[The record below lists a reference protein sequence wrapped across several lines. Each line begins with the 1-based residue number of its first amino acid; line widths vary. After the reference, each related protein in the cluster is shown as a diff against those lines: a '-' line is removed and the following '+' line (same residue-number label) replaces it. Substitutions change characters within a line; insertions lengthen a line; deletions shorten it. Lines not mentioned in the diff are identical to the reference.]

1 MLLIVQMQKNVSKI
15 LSEQGIV
22 EEHKKAEGESD
33 QDSRYQEI
41 EFKHQAEINEMKIQ
55 AAKDL
60 SKTIR
65 IYESKVQKLT
75 TIIQN

>member
-22 EEHKKAEGESD
+22 EEHKKGEGEND
-33 QDSRYQEI
+33 QDARYQEI

-65 IYESKVQKLT
+65 IYESIFKNLLV
-75 TIIQN
+75 